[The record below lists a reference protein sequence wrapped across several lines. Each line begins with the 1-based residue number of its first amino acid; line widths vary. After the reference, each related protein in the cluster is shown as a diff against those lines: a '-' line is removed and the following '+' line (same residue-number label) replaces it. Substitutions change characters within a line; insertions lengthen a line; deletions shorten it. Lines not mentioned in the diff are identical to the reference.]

1 MRFAKIG
8 EREITEIVRYFV
20 QVDSCYMLCVQN
32 DFKDLSWWLLL
43 IQFGNQEQEALAA
56 VGSLMKTNFI
66 LYSGCR
72 RVTQPGMHCACGLKF
87 IVASLLHAKVTKC
100 KDPVSQ
106 IPCEM
111 PVQLKKN

>member
-87 IVASLLHAKVTKC
+87 ILACS
-100 KDPVSQ
+100 
-106 IPCEM
+106 M
-111 PVQLKKN
+111 PKLQNARIICTVRRTCVPNSM